1 MSRKRVGILMLVASF
16 CAAFSY
22 ASGQQGTKP
31 DHPYAALCGEYLFDL
46 SAIDSGSLNVKAFFE
61 NGQFF
66 LQSSRSE
73 TPDVLTPVEGKEMK
87 FTLDDP
93 DEGRWDIEFMK
104 NDAGKVTR
112 LHLVNTGLGLDI
124 TGDKIEK

>member
-1 MSRKRVGILMLVASF
+1 MSRKRVGILMMVAAF
-16 CAAFSY
+16 CTAFSY
-22 ASGQQGTKP
+22 ASGQQGTKT
-31 DHPYAALCGEYLFDL
+31 DNPYAALCGEYLFDL

-104 NDAGKVTR
+104 NEAGKVTR